1 MMRDLTHPVAVIV
14 AQSKDSSHPTGLLV
28 SSFNTVTLDP
38 VPHVS
43 FNLKLP
49 SSTYD
54 EIKKSK
60 AFTASAI
67 TRVQMAREFLLDKT
81 DPRHAIAFRSN
92 VNNHGNGKLS
102 QEKGAIWWMRCQWLE
117 DKSVQVG
124 DHVVVIGE
132 VISAGF
138 YKVPDMHGRVVDKPL
153 LYGQGQ
159 FRYAGPQI
167 S

>member
-28 SSFNTVTLDP
+28 SSFNTVTLEP

-54 EIKKSK
+54 EMKKSK

-67 TRVQMAREFLLDKT
+67 TRVQIAREFLLDKT

-138 YKVPDMHGRVVDKPL
+138 YKVQNMHGRIVDKPL